1 MLHAGRVVS
10 KRTCTGPA
18 VVRLFPGVD
27 PEVCAQSGLLGKGL
41 SADCALVWSDAGV
54 CSHVV
59 AQVGVPFVSLS
70 THRTLVFGGFGDYLG
85 NRGHRH
91 GNDAVGK
98 FGTAVQVGFE
108 ETQLIK
114 LSALVLHVGILQN
127 STMHIFCGAGIGRKG
142 PTGSDG
148 RIFTETVISA
158 VELFLHE
165 IRSQV
170 VNADV
175 IRGFGLIE
183 AIRRVVIGILK
194 LLSNVMAPLEF
205 PAELRITVEDL
216 LEDGR
221 SQRVGLDGA
230 VIFLQ
235 TGRQVIKVRDGKIF
249 LNL

>member
-1 MLHAGRVVS
+1 MLHAGRIVS

-18 VVRLFPGVD
+18 FVRLFPGVD

-41 SADCALVWSDAGV
+41 SADCTLVWSDAGV
-54 CSHVV
+54 CRHVV
-59 AQVGVPFVSLS
+59 TQVGVPFVRLP
-70 THRTLVFGGFGDYLG
+70 THRTLVFGGFGGYLG
-85 NRGHRH
+85 NGGHRH

-98 FGTAVQVGFE
+98 FGTTVKVGFE
-108 ETQLIK
+108 KTQLIK
-114 LSALVLHVGILQN
+114 LSALVLHVVVLQK
-127 STMHIFCGAGIGRKG
+127 SAMQIFCGAGIGRDG
-142 PTGSDG
+142 PAGIDG

-170 VNADV
+170 VDADV
-175 IRGFGLIE
+175 IRGFSLVE
-183 AIRRVVIGILK
+183 AIWKVVMGILK
-194 LLSNVMAPLEF
+194 LLSNVMASLEF